1 MVKVSGCLG
10 CLIAFLYVLFE
21 LFQSKQES
29 NSASDFL
36 QSYSLD
42 VGVIFGP
49 AQNHLHSLCHNSL
62 SSSLFLIF
70 CCKSLF
76 KLYTLTFKLLTEDRN
91 SSSYICPKLAY
102 ILVPS

>member
-36 QSYSLD
+36 QSYSSWML
-42 VGVIFGP
+42 VSFLVLPKTTFIVFVRT
-49 AQNHLHSLCHNSL
+49 LWVLLC
-62 SSSLFLIF
+62 F
-70 CCKSLF
+70 
-76 KLYTLTFKLLTEDRN
+76 
-91 SSSYICPKLAY
+91 
-102 ILVPS
+102 